1 MAAEVRSPLFSNWHR
16 PCHVIEGSPQGVAA
30 LAAAFETCGVSIEG
44 RVSGHPAIL
53 GGLSSEPAASH
64 PFETLFT
71 GALVLEYGL
80 LLGFLGG
87 CEGAA
92 GPPAP
97 SLASPAAAGA
107 EVGTLI
113 IFSK

>member
-1 MAAEVRSPLFSNWHR
+1 MAAEVCIPLFSDWHR

-87 CEGAA
+87 CCETPG
-92 GPPAP
+92 GLVCDSFFRLYPFPAFFR
-97 SLASPAAAGA
+97 SSG
-107 EVGTLI
+107 
-113 IFSK
+113 